1 MPKRIPKKEI
11 NKALDTIYH
20 SDAGKKLDMQVHRA
34 TRPGKRKI
42 LIGLIVF
49 FGLIA
54 LVSWLGI
61 IVFSQFGGSAADNL
75 KINIVGNEKPSAG
88 VEAQYEV
95 SYKNNDSFPL
105 ASAEFGLFFPKSFIL
120 SGSEPSLGDKNSLKI
135 GTLEVGAGGI
145 IKFRGKF
152 FATDGAKEVLQAV
165 LTYKPSNFN
174 SNFQKVSNL
183 EITISGSSFDGSL
196 DGPDKLSAGDKA
208 VYTLTYQNKLDEPLE
223 NVVIDAVLPQD
234 FIISTTTPAIGK
246 NNRWEIGKL
255 DAKSGGEIDLT
266 GAFSSGAKG
275 AQEIVLKLGIIDKDG
290 GFLPLIEKKSAV
302 EVISGD
308 LLTSFTINGVSDF
321 NSARWGEPL
330 NYSITY
336 KNAGNKTLYNVKF
349 SVSIVG
355 TPSEQGRSIIDWQ
368 SLRDANRGQVSGGTI
383 IWTKNEIPG
392 LAQIKPGTEG
402 IIDFSIGLVPKPANP
417 SYKDYKIDSAL
428 TSEIERVGDVAVR
441 RKLESN
447 KITAYLTSDAQ
458 FMSQARYYDAN
469 NNVVGSGPI
478 PPKVGEKT
486 TYRVYWKA
494 TNSMH
499 ELDDLKVSADLPD
512 GVVFSAPSSDAGT
525 IALDGSLKKVVWS
538 LNMLPNTANTI
549 TAQFDLS
556 VIPIA
561 GDAGKI
567 IDLLKNIEFSARDKS
582 TGGTIIISGG
592 NETTALPDDP
602 YVTKDGKV
610 TQ

>member
-1 MPKRIPKKEI
+1 MPKRVPKKEI
-11 NKALDTIYH
+11 NKALDTIYR
-20 SDAGKKLDMQVHRA
+20 DAGGKKFDMQVHRA
-34 TRPGKRKI
+34 ARPGKRKI
-42 LIGLIVF
+42 LIGLIIF

-54 LVSWLGI
+54 FVSWLGI

-75 KINIVGNEKPSAG
+75 KINIAGDEKPSAG

-95 SYKNNDSFPL
+95 NYKNNDNFPL
-105 ASAEFGLFFPKSFIL
+105 AAAELGLFFPKSFII

-135 GTLEVGAGGI
+135 GTLAVGAGGSV
-145 IKFRGKF
+145 KFKGKF
-152 FATDGAKEVLQAV
+152 FATDGSKEVLQAV

-174 SNFQKVSNL
+174 SNFQKVFNL

-196 DGPDKLSAGDKA
+196 DGPDRTAAGDKA
-208 VYTLTYQNKLDEPLE
+208 VYKLAYQNKLNEPLE
-223 NVVIDAVLPQD
+223 NVAIDAVLPQD

-246 NNRWEIGKL
+246 NNRWDIGKL
-255 DAKSGGEIDLT
+255 DAKTGGEIEIA

-275 AQEIVLKLGIIDKDG
+275 EQEIILKLGIIDKDG
-290 GFLPLIEKKSAV
+290 GFLTLIEKKAAV
-302 EVISGD
+302 EVIGGD
-308 LLTSFTINGVSDF
+308 LLTTFMINGVSDF

-349 SVSIVG
+349 FASIVG
-355 TPSEQGRSIIDWQ
+355 TPSEQGQSIINWQ
-368 SLRDANRGQVSGGTI
+368 SLKDGNRGQASGGIVT
-383 IWTKNEIPG
+383 WTKNEIPG
-392 LAQIKPGTEG
+392 LAQIKPGAEG
-402 IIDFSIGLVPKPANP
+402 IIDFSVNLIPKPASP

-428 TSEIERVGDVAVR
+428 SSEIERVGDVAVR

-447 KITAYLTSDAQ
+447 KITAFLASDAQ
-458 FMSQARYYDAN
+458 FSSQARYYDAN
-469 NNVVGSGPI
+469 NNIVGSGPI

-486 TYRVYWKA
+486 TYRIYWKA

-538 LNMLPNTANTI
+538 LNMLPNSANTI

-556 VIPIA
+556 ITPLA
-561 GDAGKI
+561 ANAGKVM
-567 IDLLKNIEFSARDKS
+567 DLLKNIEFSSRDKS

-592 NETTALPDDP
+592 NETTALSDDP

-610 TQ
+610 Q